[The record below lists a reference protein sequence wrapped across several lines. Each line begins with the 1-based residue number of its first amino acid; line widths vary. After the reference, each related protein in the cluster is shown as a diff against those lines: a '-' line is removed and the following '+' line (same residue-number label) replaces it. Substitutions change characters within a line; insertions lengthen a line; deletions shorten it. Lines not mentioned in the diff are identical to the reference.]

1 MRKIVDEELISDIM
15 FIKFRGYPES
25 MCEDGRD
32 AFYKLE
38 RYVLKELEP
47 YLNEEFEVELQGYVK
62 YKFQA
67 YSYSGEALNWASLDK
82 IRKID

>member
-1 MRKIVDEELISDIM
+1 MRKIIDGDLASDIM
-15 FIKFRGYPES
+15 FIHFRGYPQG

-47 YLNEEFEVELQGYVK
+47 YLDENFEVEIAGYGM

-67 YSYSGEALNWASLDK
+67 IGWKGDKLNFASLNNIEQIK
-82 IRKID
+82 

>member
-1 MRKIVDEELISDIM
+1 MHKISGDLASDIM
-15 FIKFRGYPES
+15 FIHFRGYPES

-38 RYVLKELEP
+38 RYVLQKLEP
-47 YLNEEFEVELQGYVK
+47 YLDEEFKVEIEGYGI

-67 YSYSGEALNWASLDK
+67 YDWKGNSLNYASLNNIEHLK
-82 IRKID
+82 S